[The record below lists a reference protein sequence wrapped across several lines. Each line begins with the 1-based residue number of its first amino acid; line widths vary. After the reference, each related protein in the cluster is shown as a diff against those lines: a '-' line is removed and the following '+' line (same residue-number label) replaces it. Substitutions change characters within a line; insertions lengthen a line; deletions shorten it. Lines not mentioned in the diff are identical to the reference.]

1 MKKEKYHLD
10 LQENYLM
17 NFEIVFSDNFLREI
31 KKLSKKYKSIRSDF
45 ESFLDELEN
54 NPLQGTPLGKD
65 CYKVRMS
72 ITSKN
77 KGKSGG
83 ARVITY
89 VKITKEKVILLS
101 IYDKKEQDSISDNE
115 IDKLLKYIEFN

>member
-1 MKKEKYHLD
+1 
-10 LQENYLM
+10 M
-17 NFEIVFSDNFLREI
+17 NFEIVFTDNFLREI
-31 KKLSKKYKSIRSDF
+31 KKMSKKYKSIKSDF
-45 ESFLDELEN
+45 ESFLDNLEN
-54 NPLQGTPLGKD
+54 NPFQGVPLGQD
-65 CYKVRMS
+65 CYKVRKA

-83 ARVITY
+83 ARIITC

-115 IDKLLKYIEFN
+115 IDKLLKHIDFN

>member
-1 MKKEKYHLD
+1 
-10 LQENYLM
+10 M
-17 NFEIVFSDNFLREI
+17 NFEIVFTDNFLREI
-31 KKLSKKYKSIRSDF
+31 KKMSKKYKSIKSDF
-45 ESFLDELEN
+45 ESFLDNLEN
-54 NPLQGTPLGKD
+54 NPFQGVPLGQD
-65 CYKVRMS
+65 CYKVRMA

-83 ARVITY
+83 ARIITC

-115 IDKLLKYIEFN
+115 IDKLLKHIDFN

>member
-1 MKKEKYHLD
+1 
-10 LQENYLM
+10 M
-17 NFEIVFSDNFLREI
+17 NFEIVFTDNFLREI
-31 KKLSKKYKSIRSDF
+31 KKMSKKYKSIKSDF
-45 ESFLDELEN
+45 ESFLDNLEN
-54 NPLQGTPLGKD
+54 NLDQGVPLGQD
-65 CYKVRMS
+65 CYKVRMA

-83 ARVITY
+83 ARIITC

-115 IDKLLKYIEFN
+115 IDKLLKHIDFN

>member
-1 MKKEKYHLD
+1 M
-10 LQENYLM
+10 
-17 NFEIVFSDNFLREI
+17 
-31 KKLSKKYKSIRSDF
+31 SKKYKSIKSDF
-45 ESFLDELEN
+45 ESFLDNLEN
-54 NPLQGTPLGKD
+54 NPFQGVPLGQD
-65 CYKVRMS
+65 CYKVRMA

-83 ARVITY
+83 ARIITC

-115 IDKLLKYIEFN
+115 IDKLLKHIDFN